1 MARDDFLYLEVL
13 GERNLLRNL
22 DQMPDVVRE
31 ILVVKVTQWTK
42 QLEQDVADNIHSRL
56 KEKTGKLIGGLD
68 SEVIDEGKRIEGR
81 VFIHGVPHAKV
92 QEEGGVTGPHM
103 IYPDK
108 AKILAFY
115 GSTGRKV
122 FARRVSHPGGHIPAA
137 HFMKDAYRA
146 RGPEISRGIKKAVID
161 GIRAKMRRAA

>member
-31 ILVVKVTQWTK
+31 ILVDKVTRWTE
-42 QLEQDVADNIHSRL
+42 QLEQDVGDNIDTRL
-56 KEKTGKLIGGLD
+56 KKKTGKLRAGLD
-68 SEVIDEGKRIEGR
+68 SEVIENGKRVEGR

-92 QEEGGVTGPHM
+92 QEEGGTTGPHM

-122 FARRVSHPGGHIPAA
+122 FARRVSHPGGHIPAS
-137 HFMKDAYRA
+137 HFMKDAYRQ

-161 GIRAKMRRAA
+161 GIRANMRRS